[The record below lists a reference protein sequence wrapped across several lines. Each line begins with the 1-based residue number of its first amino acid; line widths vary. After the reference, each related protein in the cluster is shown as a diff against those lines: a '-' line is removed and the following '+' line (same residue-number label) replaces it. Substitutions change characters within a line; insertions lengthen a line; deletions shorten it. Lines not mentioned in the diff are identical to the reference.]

1 MGYEITTK
9 ENPMNTVTI
18 VGSMPK
24 PITLTD
30 EQVQVLYDLHH
41 NILRREEINRDEVLD
56 VLSLVAC
63 PWENE
68 AMIALREEAEKE
80 EAAIAEHYIGLGDD
94 PAMWET
100 E

>member
-1 MGYEITTK
+1 
-9 ENPMNTVTI
+9 MNTVTI

-30 EQVQVLYDLHH
+30 EQVHVLYDLHH
-41 NILRREEINRDEVLD
+41 NIMRREEINRDEVLD

-63 PWENE
+63 PWESE
-68 AMIALREEAEKE
+68 AMIAAREAEEKE
-80 EAAIAEHYIGLGDD
+80 DAAIAEHYIGLGDD

-100 E
+100 K

>member
-63 PWENE
+63 PYETE
-68 AMIALREEAEKE
+68 AMIAAREAEEKE
-80 EAAIAEHYIGLGDD
+80 DAAIAEHYIRLGDD

>member
-1 MGYEITTK
+1 
-9 ENPMNTVTI
+9 MNTVTI

-30 EQVQVLYDLHH
+30 EQVQVLNDLYHRIICFEDT
-41 NILRREEINRDEVLD
+41 NRINRDEVLD

-63 PWENE
+63 PWESE
-68 AMIALREEAEKE
+68 AMIAAREAEEKE
-80 EAAIAEHYIGLGDD
+80 DAAIAEHYIGLGDD

>member
-1 MGYEITTK
+1 
-9 ENPMNTVTI
+9 MNTVTI

-41 NILRREEINRDEVLD
+41 NIMRREEINRDEVLD

-63 PWENE
+63 PYETE
-68 AMIALREEAEKE
+68 AMIAAREAEEKE
-80 EAAIAEHYIGLGDD
+80 DAAIAEHYIGLGDD

-100 E
+100 K